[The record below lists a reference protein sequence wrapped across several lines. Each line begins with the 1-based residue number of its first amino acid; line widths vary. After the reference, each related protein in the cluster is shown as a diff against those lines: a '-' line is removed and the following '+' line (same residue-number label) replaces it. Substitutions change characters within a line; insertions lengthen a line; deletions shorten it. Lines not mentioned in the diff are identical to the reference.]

1 MRFRAYH
8 QTEDHP
14 LTEPA
19 SQPVPCST
27 LRVLEVEYRHIRLPG
42 GDDLYLTRHG
52 ETLADVLDP
61 ANYWTD
67 DAWFRTHSR
76 RLGGTSMVYR
86 ITTKPVAGRQRDIV
100 LKWNRMGQDVPGE
113 TQARDMETAEFNSPF
128 EEFSLVEELRRRT
141 DESPESFLT
150 HRPLAIYVPRRRIDP
165 KQLGR
170 KSYKL
175 ETKLES
181 HTEIE
186 LDANRNYAVI
196 YEWVKGIDAAEAMT
210 QGLLPREE
218 MVRLVHRCNRELA
231 AKGMAVRDNKPQH
244 VIVRPDGDGLTTDR
258 DGEPIYAMVDFELLE
273 RTPEHERRIR
283 AHKRQKY
290 LVKQA
295 YRFHAES
302 EFPPHLQ
309 PMKIFGVSYVHGRIE
324 STGGRLWVVGKDA
337 DLFDYFL
344 PEQWRRTPRTRL
356 SGIDQIYET
365 ITKDNI
371 HLVWKVSRVGLMP
384 DMDPFRDDERAIIE
398 HGYNSPFEEVSL
410 NMELDAAGVA
420 VTYPR
425 AIYMT
430 GTRSQLAENIFDAS
444 RFESHASIQTPD
456 GKPILRRYHDYM
468 ILWGYWNGPDELLA
482 VKDENYYDGISALNA
497 YRSGRIDETTYF
509 GVMQQ
514 GRELLAHVGV
524 EDLNLRGTHLL
535 LSINQ
540 ANQLVIDPAS
550 QLPAVR
556 VCNFELLRRTVS
568 R

>member
-1 MRFRAYH
+1 
-8 QTEDHP
+8 
-14 LTEPA
+14 
-19 SQPVPCST
+19 
-27 LRVLEVEYRHIRLPG
+27 VLDVEYRHVQLAN
-42 GDDLYLTRHG
+42 GDDLYLTRHAR
-52 ETLADVLDP
+52 EMADIRDP

-67 DAWFRTHSR
+67 DAWFRTHSS
-76 RLGGTSMVYR
+76 RLSGTSTVYR
-86 ITTKPVAGRQRDIV
+86 IATKPVAGRQRDIV

-141 DESPESFLT
+141 DESPQPFLT

-181 HTEIE
+181 HTEIQ

-196 YEWVKGIDAAEAMT
+196 YEWVKGIDAAQAMT

-218 MVRLVHRCNRELA
+218 MVRLVQRCNRELA
-231 AKGMAVRDNKPQH
+231 EKGMAVRDNKPHH
-244 VIVRPDGDGLTTDR
+244 VIVRPTGNGDGLVRDR
-258 DGEPIYAMVDFELLE
+258 QGRPLYAMVDFELLE
-273 RTPEHERRIR
+273 RTPEHEQTIR
-283 AHKRQKY
+283 ARKRQNY

-295 YRFHAES
+295 YRFYAET

-356 SGIDQIYET
+356 SSIDQIYET
-365 ITKDNI
+365 VTKDNI
-371 HLVWKVSRVGLMP
+371 HLVWKVSRVGQYP
-384 DMDPFRDDERAIIE
+384 DLDPFRDDERAIIE
-398 HGYNSPFEEVSL
+398 YGYNSPFEEVSL
-410 NMELDAAGVA
+410 NMELNAAGVA

-430 GTRSQLAENIFDAS
+430 GTRSQLAESIFDPS
-444 RFESHASIQTPD
+444 RFETHADVRAPD
-456 GKPILRRYHDYM
+456 GEPILRRHHDYM

-497 YRSGRIDETTYF
+497 YRSGRIDEATYF
-509 GVMQQ
+509 RVMQH
-514 GRELLAHVGV
+514 GRDLLAGVGV

-535 LSINQ
+535 LSVDRSDR
-540 ANQLVIDPAS
+540 LVMDPETG
-550 QLPAVR
+550 LPTVR
-556 VCNFELLRRTVS
+556 VCNFELLRRTS
-568 R
+568 RRDL

>member
-1 MRFRAYH
+1 
-8 QTEDHP
+8 
-14 LTEPA
+14 
-19 SQPVPCST
+19 
-27 LRVLEVEYRHIRLPG
+27 
-42 GDDLYLTRHG
+42 
-52 ETLADVLDP
+52 
-61 ANYWTD
+61 
-67 DAWFRTHSR
+67 
-76 RLGGTSMVYR
+76 
-86 ITTKPVAGRQRDIV
+86 
-100 LKWNRMGQDVPGE
+100 
-113 TQARDMETAEFNSPF
+113 METAEFNSPF

-141 DESPESFLT
+141 EDSPHPFLT
-150 HRPLAIYVPRRRIDP
+150 HRPLAIYVPRRQIDP

-175 ETKLES
+175 ESKLES
-181 HTEIE
+181 HTEIQ

-196 YEWVKGIDAAEAMT
+196 YEWVKGIDAAQAMT
-210 QGLLPREE
+210 RGLLPREE
-218 MVRLVHRCNRELA
+218 MVRLVHRCNRELT

-244 VIVRPDGDGLTTDR
+244 VIVRPAEDGEGLVQGR
-258 DGEPIYAMVDFELLE
+258 DGRPVYAMVDFELLE
-273 RTPEHERRIR
+273 RTPEYEREIR
-283 AHKRQKY
+283 ARKRRNY

-295 YRFHAES
+295 YRFYADS

-356 SGIDQIYET
+356 SGIDQVYET

-384 DMDPFRDDERAIIE
+384 DMDPFREDERAIIE

-410 NMELDAAGVA
+410 NMELNAAGVP

-430 GTRSQLAENIFDAS
+430 GTRSQLAENIFDVS
-444 RFESHASIQTPD
+444 RFESHAEVHTPD
-456 GKPILRRYHDYM
+456 GEPILRRRHDYM

-497 YRSGRIDETTYF
+497 YRSGRIDEASYF
-509 GVMQQ
+509 RVMQQ
-514 GRELLAHVGV
+514 ARDLLASVGV

-535 LSINQ
+535 LSIDQ
-540 ANQLVIDPAS
+540 SDRLVMDA
-550 QLPAVR
+550 QTDLPTVR
-556 VCNFELLRRTVS
+556 ICNFELLKRTTQIAPRSVWS
-568 R
+568 QE